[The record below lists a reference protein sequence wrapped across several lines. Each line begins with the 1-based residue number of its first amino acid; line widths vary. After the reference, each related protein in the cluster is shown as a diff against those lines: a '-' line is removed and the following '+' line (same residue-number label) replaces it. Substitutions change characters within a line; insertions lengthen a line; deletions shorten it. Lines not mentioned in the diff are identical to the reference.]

1 MKYIQIIM
9 IAVGIM
15 TILLGCSVFMPYK
28 EDFICNVP
36 EGKGYC
42 GSLSDGYE
50 YSINYNNY

>member
-1 MKYIQIIM
+1 MKYIQLIM
-9 IAVGIM
+9 ITLGLMV
-15 TILLGCSVFMPYK
+15 ILSGCSVFMPYK

-50 YSINYNNY
+50 YSINYNN

>member
-1 MKYIQIIM
+1 MKYIKIIM
-9 IAVGIM
+9 ITAGVM
-15 TILLGCSVFMPYK
+15 LILSGCSVFMPYK

>member
-1 MKYIQIIM
+1 MKNIKAIM
-9 IAVGIM
+9 ITAGVM
-15 TILLGCSVFMPYK
+15 LILSGCSVFMPYK

-50 YSINYNNY
+50 YSINYNN